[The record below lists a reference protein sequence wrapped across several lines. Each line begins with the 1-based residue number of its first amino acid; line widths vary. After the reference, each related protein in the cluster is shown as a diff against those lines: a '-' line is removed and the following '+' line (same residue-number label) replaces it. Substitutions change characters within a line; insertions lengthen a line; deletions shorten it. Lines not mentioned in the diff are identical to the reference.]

1 MVHAIRGGEFCI
13 PARAALAL
21 LLVLCPL
28 GASAQQRPPARFDV
42 SAAAALGPAASA
54 VAGDV
59 TQQQRTGGRYTKR
72 GMVIGA
78 IAGTLAGI
86 GIGSF
91 LALLCESEGD
101 GCDNALPVVTVLGAA
116 SGAVAGAII
125 GAAIP
130 RPAREPADTVAQT
143 PTPQPERQASPRR
156 IGSAT
161 VAVGGAVA
169 TIRDG
174 VGPEFEGS
182 GPALRFGLAAELLPW
197 LALGPEV
204 GQAWF
209 GDGGTIRHGA
219 LAVRLTLPRPRIAPY
234 VSVNGGA
241 YDSSAPSLEYLGGG
255 LGVGARITP
264 VTGHRYFVD
273 AELRASRNIQN
284 IEPMHMTSL
293 SIGAGLYW

>member
-1 MVHAIRGGEFCI
+1 MMN
-13 PARAALAL
+13 ARCRNFGILARTGLAAL
-21 LLVLCPL
+21 LLLAPMDV
-28 GASAQQRPPARFDV
+28 SAQQRPPARIEAAD
-42 SAAAALGPAASA
+42 AAALGPTAELA
-54 VAGDV
+54 VARDAA
-59 TQQQRTGGRYTKR
+59 QQRTTGRYTKR
-72 GMVIGA
+72 GMVVGA

-101 GCDNALPVVTVLGAA
+101 GCDNALPVVTLLGAA

-130 RPAREPADTVAQT
+130 RPVRESADSVTET
-143 PTPQPERQASPRR
+143 PTPQPAERATPRR
-156 IGSAT
+156 IGSVS
-161 VAVGGAVA
+161 VAAGGAVA

-174 VGPEFEGS
+174 VGGEFEGS

-234 VSVNGGA
+234 VSANIGA

-255 LGVGARITP
+255 LGVGARLTP

-284 IEPMHMTSL
+284 IEPMRMATL
-293 SIGAGLYW
+293 SVDAGLYW